1 MDRQFELGFTWK
13 VCLCGSHFAK
23 TAGLVGK
30 TKILLL
36 MLFLMLGHMPAV
48 IQENKSGSTF
58 LLRPWLGTLT
68 YQSLPHSIGQG
79 MPSQQIFPALRSGET
94 DLTLLELGNHMY
106 LFVFSTY
113 H

>member
-48 IQENKSGSTF
+48 IQENKSGSTV
-58 LLRPWLGTLT
+58 
-68 YQSLPHSIGQG
+68 SLEALAWNSHVSISATFHWTGHAK
-79 MPSQQIFPALRSGET
+79 PT
-94 DLTLLELGNHMY
+94 DLSSIKKWGNRPHT
-106 LFVFSTY
+106 S
-113 H
+113 

>member
-13 VCLCGSHFAK
+13 VCLCRSHFAK

-48 IQENKSGSTF
+48 IQENKNGSTF
-58 LLRPWLGTLT
+58 LLRPWLGT
-68 YQSLPHSIGQG
+68 HISISATFYWTGHAK
-79 MPSQQIFPALRSGET
+79 PT
-94 DLTLLELGNHMY
+94 DLSSIKKWGNRPHT
-106 LFVFSTY
+106 S
-113 H
+113 